1 MPATSLV
8 YSVVAPAVLKRLV
21 ASSYPL
27 RPTDCRLLAV
37 NVTHTYEVRARDKRY
52 ALRLYC
58 RGWRTA
64 AAIAYELAALRH
76 VTARGASVSAPLARR
91 DRKWVTSVAAPEGVR
106 PAVLF
111 TWCDGREKVADPDAA
126 RAYGEGLAR
135 LHNASDDFVRRCP
148 GRDIDVDCLVTRPLA
163 IMQAALAGRPE
174 DAARLEKIAAAI
186 AREIRRRRAG
196 LSWGFCHGDPCAANA
211 RIKDGVT
218 TFFDFDFC
226 GHGWR
231 SYDLANFLWG
241 LSVHNVDDLPA
252 KWNAFLEG
260 YRRQR
265 PIRRDD
271 LAAVPLFVAAR
282 QLWLLGLQVGN
293 TDRWGSWWVNESY
306 FDFNLKIVWD
316 WSDFRYPKSLRPKS
330 LT

>member
-8 YSVVAPAVLKRLV
+8 YSVIAPAVLKKQV
-21 ASSYPL
+21 ASCYPL
-27 RPTDCRLLAV
+27 RPGDCRLLAV
-37 NVTHTYEVRARDKRY
+37 NVTHTYEVQHDATRY

-64 AAIAYELAALRH
+64 AEIAYELAALRH
-76 VTARGASVSAPLARR
+76 VAARGASVSTPLARR
-91 DRKWVTSVAAPEGVR
+91 DGKLVTPVAAPEGAR

-111 TWCDGREKVADPDAA
+111 TWCDGREKVADAAAA
-126 RAYGEGLAR
+126 RAYGESLAR

-148 GRDIDVDCLVTRPLA
+148 SRNIDLDCLVTRPLA
-163 IMQAALAGRPE
+163 VVLPAIAHRPK
-174 DAARLEKIAAAI
+174 DAARLKTVAAAI
-186 AREIRRRRAG
+186 AKEIRRRTPA
-196 LSWGFCHGDPCAANA
+196 LSLGFCHGDPCAANA
-211 RIKDGVT
+211 KIKDGGT

-231 SYDLANFLWG
+231 TYDLANFLWG
-241 LSVHNVDDLPA
+241 LSVHKVDELPA
-252 KWNAFLEG
+252 KWNAFLDG
-260 YRRQR
+260 YRSQR

-316 WSDFRYPKSLRPKS
+316 WSTFRYPKA